1 MKIALTVTAVSL
13 IFLTIACQTS
23 EESITPATDTTTSS
37 TNNTTTPTTTTTVK
51 PSSQEIYDTFVRL
64 TLKNSAGTA
73 AMTIRKWLPT
83 KTQIKI
89 YWDGGRT
96 TALLSAL
103 DKIMADMNSLN
114 KYNKMVRTEAVAEA
128 DIIINRVEAAT
139 HNSKYA
145 SYQVSNSS
153 VQGTTF
159 TQWTSDAITKAIV
172 WLSPTAPTTIQN
184 GVLRHELT
192 HALGIGHTEN
202 TKSIMVAVMNNNNYD
217 FNSFSILDQRIIQIL
232 SDNRVK
238 QGNTEAN
245 ISAVIKEYAAK

>member
-1 MKIALTVTAVSL
+1 MKITIAVTVVSL
-13 IFLTIACQTS
+13 FFLTIACQTS
-23 EESITPATDTTTSS
+23 EENIPPVTNTTTSS
-37 TNNTTTPTTTTTVK
+37 TNTSSTTTTTVK

-83 KTQIKI
+83 KTQIKV

-96 TALLSAL
+96 ATLISAL
-103 DKIMADMNSLN
+103 DKVMADMNALN
-114 KYNKMVRTEAVAEA
+114 KYNKMLRTEVVAEA

-139 HNSKYA
+139 HNSKYV

-172 WLSPTAPTTIQN
+172 WLSPTTPSNLQN

-192 HALGIGHTEN
+192 HTLGIGHTDN
-202 TKSIMVAVMNNNNYD
+202 TKSIMIPIMSNNNYD
-217 FNSFSILDQRIIQIL
+217 FNNFSVLDQRIIQIL
-232 SDNRVK
+232 ADNRVK
-238 QGNTEAN
+238 QGNSETN

>member
-1 MKIALTVTAVSL
+1 MKIVLTVIAVSL
-13 IFLTIACQTS
+13 VFLTIACQTS
-23 EESITPATDTTTSS
+23 EENITPATNTNSNS
-37 TNNTTTPTTTTTVK
+37 TNTTTTVK

-64 TLKNSAGTA
+64 TLKNSTGTS

-103 DKIMADMNSLN
+103 DKIMADMNVLN
-114 KYNKMVRTEAVAEA
+114 RYNKMIRTEVITEA
-128 DIIINRVEAAT
+128 DIVINRVEVAT
-139 HNSKYA
+139 HNSKYT
-145 SYQVSNSS
+145 SFQVSNSS
-153 VQGTTF
+153 VQGLTF
-159 TQWTSDAITKAIV
+159 TQWSSDAITKAVV
-172 WLSPTAPTTIQN
+172 WLSPTTLSILQN
-184 GVLRHELT
+184 GVLRHELI

-202 TKSIMVAVMNNNNYD
+202 TKSIMIPVLSSNNYD
-217 FNSFSILDQRIIQIL
+217 FNSFSILDQRMIQIL

-245 ISAVIKEYAAK
+245 ISSVIKEYAAK

>member
-1 MKIALTVTAVSL
+1 MKITIAVSAVSL
-13 IFLTIACQTS
+13 VFLTIACQPS
-23 EESITPATDTTTSS
+23 EEIAPVSKTNTP
-37 TNNTTTPTTTTTVK
+37 TTPTTTTTTPTTTVK

-73 AMTIRKWLPT
+73 ATTIRKWIST

-96 TALLSAL
+96 TALISAL
-103 DKIMADMNSLN
+103 DKVMADMNTLN
-114 KYNKMVRTEAVAEA
+114 KYNKMVRTEVVAEA
-128 DIIINRVEAAT
+128 DIIINRVDVAT

-145 SYQVSNSS
+145 SYQVANSS

-159 TQWTSDAITKAIV
+159 TQWSSTGIVKGIV
-172 WLSPTAPTTIQN
+172 WLSPTTPSNLQN

-202 TKSIMVAVMNNNNYD
+202 TKSIMIPVMSSNNYD

-238 QGNTEAN
+238 QGNSEAN

>member
-1 MKIALTVTAVSL
+1 MKIALTLTAISL
-13 IFLTIACQTS
+13 VFLTIACQTS
-23 EESITPATDTTTSS
+23 EENITPATNTTT
-37 TNNTTTPTTTTTVK
+37 NPTTPTTPSTTVN

-64 TLKNSAGTA
+64 ALKNSAGTA

-83 KTQIKI
+83 KTQIKV

-96 TALLSAL
+96 TTLLSAL
-103 DKIMADMNSLN
+103 DKVMADMNTLN
-114 KYNKMVRTEAVAEA
+114 KYNKMVRTEVVAEA

-145 SYQVSNSS
+145 SFQVSNSS

-159 TQWTSDAITKAIV
+159 TQWSSDAITKAVV
-172 WLSPTAPTTIQN
+172 WLSPSTPSNLQN

-202 TKSIMVAVMNNNNYD
+202 TKSIMIPVMSSTTYD

>member
-1 MKIALTVTAVSL
+1 MKITIAVTVVSL
-13 IFLTIACQTS
+13 FFLTIACQTS
-23 EESITPATDTTTSS
+23 EENITPTTNTTINSTTTS
-37 TNNTTTPTTTTTVK
+37 TTTTVK

-73 AMTIRKWLPT
+73 AMTIRKWLST

-96 TALLSAL
+96 SALISAL
-103 DKIMADMNSLN
+103 DKIMADMNALN

-128 DIIINRVEAAT
+128 DIIINRVDATT
-139 HNSKYA
+139 HNNKYA
-145 SYQVSNSS
+145 SYKVSNSS

-159 TQWTSDAITKAIV
+159 TQWSSTGIVKAVV
-172 WLSPTAPTTIQN
+172 WLSPSTPSTIQN

-202 TKSIMVAVMNNNNYD
+202 TKSIMVAVMSNNNYD
-217 FNSFSILDQRIIQIL
+217 FNSFSVLDQRIIQIL
-232 SDNRVK
+232 ADNRVK
-238 QGNTEAN
+238 QGNSEAN

>member
-13 IFLTIACQTS
+13 VFLTIACQTS
-23 EESITPATDTTTSS
+23 EENITPTTSTTSNS
-37 TNNTTTPTTTTTVK
+37 TNTTTTVK

-64 TLKNSAGTA
+64 TLKNSTGTS

-103 DKIMADMNSLN
+103 DKIMADMNVLN
-114 KYNKMVRTEAVAEA
+114 RYNKMLRTEVVAEA
-128 DIIINRVEAAT
+128 DILINRVEVAT
-139 HNSKYA
+139 HNSKYT
-145 SYQVSNSS
+145 SFQVSNSS
-153 VQGTTF
+153 VQGLTF
-159 TQWTSDAITKAIV
+159 IQWSSDAITKAVV
-172 WLSPTAPTTIQN
+172 WLSPTTPINLQN
-184 GVLRHELT
+184 GVLRHELI

-202 TKSIMVAVMNNNNYD
+202 TKSIMIPVLSGNNYD
-217 FNSFSILDQRIIQIL
+217 FNSFSILDQRMIQIL

>member
-1 MKIALTVTAVSL
+1 MKITLAVTAVSL
-13 IFLTIACQTS
+13 VFLTIACQTS
-23 EESITPATDTTTSS
+23 EENITPATNTT
-37 TNNTTTPTTTTTVK
+37 NTTTTPATAVK

-64 TLKNSAGTA
+64 ALKNSAGTA

-96 TALLSAL
+96 TTLLSSL
-103 DKIMADMNSLN
+103 DKVMADMNTLN
-114 KYNKMVRTEAVAEA
+114 KYNKMVRTEVVAEA

-139 HNSKYA
+139 HNSKYTNF
-145 SYQVSNSS
+145 QLNNSS

-159 TQWTSDAITKAIV
+159 TQWSSDAITKAII
-172 WLSPTAPTTIQN
+172 WLSPTTPSNLQN

-202 TKSIMVAVMNNNNYD
+202 TKSIMIPVMSSTTYD

-245 ISAVIKEYAAK
+245 ISDVIKEYAAK

>member
-1 MKIALTVTAVSL
+1 MKITIAVSAVSL
-13 IFLTIACQTS
+13 VFLTIACQTS
-23 EESITPATDTTTSS
+23 EETITPVTNTATNSTNTSTTTIL
-37 TNNTTTPTTTTTVK
+37 K
-51 PSSQEIYDTFVRL
+51 PNSQEIYDTFVRL
-64 TLKNSAGTA
+64 TLKNSTGTA
-73 AMTIRKWLPT
+73 ATTIRKWPST

-96 TALLSAL
+96 NALISAL
-103 DKIMADMNSLN
+103 DKVMADMNALN
-114 KYNKMVRTEAVAEA
+114 KYNKMVRTEVVAEA
-128 DIIINRVEAAT
+128 NIIINRVEAAT

-159 TQWTSDAITKAIV
+159 TQWSGTGIEKAIV
-172 WLSPTAPTTIQN
+172 WLSPTTPTSLQN

-202 TKSIMVAVMNNNNYD
+202 TKSIMMAVLSNNNYD
-217 FNSFSILDQRIIQIL
+217 FNNFSVLDQRIIQIL

-238 QGNTEAN
+238 QGNSEAN
-245 ISAVIKEYAAK
+245 ISAVIKEYATK

>member
-1 MKIALTVTAVSL
+1 MKIVLTVTAVSL
-13 IFLTIACQTS
+13 VFLTIACQTS
-23 EESITPATDTTTSS
+23 EENITPATNTNSNS
-37 TNNTTTPTTTTTVK
+37 TNTTTTVK

-64 TLKNSAGTA
+64 TLKNSTGTS

-103 DKIMADMNSLN
+103 DKIMADMNVLN
-114 KYNKMVRTEAVAEA
+114 RYNKMIRTEVIAEA
-128 DIIINRVEAAT
+128 DIVINRVEVAT
-139 HNSKYA
+139 HNSKYT
-145 SYQVSNSS
+145 SFQVSNSS
-153 VQGTTF
+153 VQGLTF
-159 TQWTSDAITKAIV
+159 TQWSSDAITKAVV
-172 WLSPTAPTTIQN
+172 WLSPTTLSILQN
-184 GVLRHELT
+184 GVLRHELI

-202 TKSIMVAVMNNNNYD
+202 TKSIMIPVLSSNNYD
-217 FNSFSILDQRIIQIL
+217 FNSFSILDQRMIQIL

>member
-1 MKIALTVTAVSL
+1 MKIAIAVSAVSL
-13 IFLTIACQTS
+13 VFLMIACQPS
-23 EESITPATDTTTSS
+23 EEIAPVSKTNTPTTPT
-37 TNNTTTPTTTTTVK
+37 TTTPTTTTK
-51 PSSQEIYDTFVRL
+51 PSSQEVYDTFVRL

-73 AMTIRKWLPT
+73 ATTIRKWIST

-96 TALLSAL
+96 NALISAL
-103 DKIMADMNSLN
+103 DKIMADMNALN
-114 KYNKMVRTEAVAEA
+114 KFNKMVRTEVVAEA
-128 DIIINRVEAAT
+128 DIIINRVNTAT

-159 TQWTSDAITKAIV
+159 TQWTNIGIVKGIV
-172 WLSPTAPTTIQN
+172 WLSPTTPTTLQS

-202 TKSIMVAVMNNNNYD
+202 AKSIMVAVLGNNNYD
-217 FNSFSILDQRIIQIL
+217 FNSFSVLDQRIIQIL

-238 QGNTEAN
+238 QGNSEAN

>member
-1 MKIALTVTAVSL
+1 MKIAIAVTAVSL
-13 IFLTIACQTS
+13 VFLTIACQTS
-23 EESITPATDTTTSS
+23 EEITPVTKTTTSS
-37 TNNTTTPTTTTTVK
+37 TNTSTTTTTTIK

-73 AMTIRKWLPT
+73 ATTIRKWLPT

-89 YWDGGRT
+89 FWDGGRT
-96 TALLSAL
+96 TALISAL
-103 DKIMADMNSLN
+103 DKVMADMNALN
-114 KYNKMVRTEAVAEA
+114 KFNKMVRTEVVAEA
-128 DIIINRVEAAT
+128 DIIINRVDVAT

-159 TQWTSDAITKAIV
+159 TQWSSTGIVKAIV
-172 WLSPTAPTTIQN
+172 WLSPSTPTTIQN

-202 TKSIMVAVMNNNNYD
+202 TKSIMVAVMSSNNYD
-217 FNSFSILDQRIIQIL
+217 FNNFSILDQRVIQIL
-232 SDNRVK
+232 ADNRVK
-238 QGNTEAN
+238 QGNSEAN

>member
-13 IFLTIACQTS
+13 VFLTIACQTS
-23 EESITPATDTTTSS
+23 EENITPTTSTTSNS
-37 TNNTTTPTTTTTVK
+37 TNTTTTVK

-64 TLKNSAGTA
+64 TLKNSTGTS

-83 KTQIKI
+83 KTQIKV

-103 DKIMADMNSLN
+103 DKIMADMNVLN
-114 KYNKMVRTEAVAEA
+114 RYNKMLRTEVVAEA
-128 DIIINRVEAAT
+128 DIIINRVEVAT
-139 HNSKYA
+139 HNSKYT
-145 SYQVSNSS
+145 SFQVSNSS
-153 VQGTTF
+153 VQGLTF
-159 TQWTSDAITKAIV
+159 TQWSSDAITKAVV
-172 WLSPTAPTTIQN
+172 WLSPTTSSILQN
-184 GVLRHELT
+184 GVLRHELI

-202 TKSIMVAVMNNNNYD
+202 TKSIMIPVLSGNNYD
-217 FNSFSILDQRIIQIL
+217 FNSFSILDQRMIQIL

>member
-1 MKIALTVTAVSL
+1 MKIVIAVTAVSL
-13 IFLTIACQTS
+13 VFLTIACQTS
-23 EESITPATDTTTSS
+23 EENITPATNTTTSS
-37 TNNTTTPTTTTTVK
+37 TNTSTTTTTTVK

-73 AMTIRKWLPT
+73 ATTIRKWLST

-96 TALLSAL
+96 SALISAL
-103 DKIMADMNSLN
+103 DKVMADMNALN
-114 KYNKMVRTEAVAEA
+114 KYNKMVRTEVVAEA
-128 DIIINRVEAAT
+128 DIIINRVDATT

-159 TQWTSDAITKAIV
+159 TQWSSTGIVKGIV
-172 WLSPTAPTTIQN
+172 WLSPTTPTTIQN

-202 TKSIMVAVMNNNNYD
+202 TKSIMVAVMSNNNYD
-217 FNSFSILDQRIIQIL
+217 FNSFSVLDQRIIQIL
-232 SDNRVK
+232 ADNRVK
-238 QGNTEAN
+238 QGNSEAN

>member
-1 MKIALTVTAVSL
+1 MKIAIAVTAVSL
-13 IFLTIACQTS
+13 VFLTIACQPS
-23 EESITPATDTTTSS
+23 EEIAPISKTNTP
-37 TNNTTTPTTTTTVK
+37 TTPTTTTTTATK

-73 AMTIRKWLPT
+73 ATTIRKWIST

-89 YWDGGRT
+89 FWDGGRT
-96 TALLSAL
+96 SALISAL
-103 DKIMADMNSLN
+103 DKVMADMNALN
-114 KYNKMVRTEAVAEA
+114 KFNKMVRTEVVAEA
-128 DIIINRVEAAT
+128 DIIINRVDAAT

-159 TQWTSDAITKAIV
+159 TQWNNTGIVKGIV
-172 WLSPTAPTTIQN
+172 WLSPTTPTTIQN

-202 TKSIMVAVMNNNNYD
+202 TKSIMVAVMGNTNYN
-217 FNSFSILDQRIIQIL
+217 FNSFSVLDQRIIQIL
-232 SDNRVK
+232 ADNRVQ
-238 QGNTEAN
+238 QGNSEAN

>member
-1 MKIALTVTAVSL
+1 MKIVLTVTAVSL
-13 IFLTIACQTS
+13 VFLTIACQTS
-23 EESITPATDTTTSS
+23 EENITPATNTNSNS
-37 TNNTTTPTTTTTVK
+37 TNTTTTVK

-64 TLKNSAGTA
+64 TLKNSTGTS

-103 DKIMADMNSLN
+103 DKIMADMNVLN
-114 KYNKMVRTEAVAEA
+114 RYNKMIRTEVIAEA
-128 DIIINRVEAAT
+128 DIVINRVEVAT
-139 HNSKYA
+139 HNSKYT
-145 SYQVSNSS
+145 SFQVSNSS
-153 VQGTTF
+153 VQGLTF
-159 TQWTSDAITKAIV
+159 TQWSSDAITKAVV
-172 WLSPTAPTTIQN
+172 WLSPTTLSILQN
-184 GVLRHELT
+184 GVLRHELI

-202 TKSIMVAVMNNNNYD
+202 TKSIMIPVLSSNNYD
-217 FNSFSILDQRIIQIL
+217 FNSFSILDQRMIQIL

-245 ISAVIKEYAAK
+245 ISSVIKEYAAK

>member
-1 MKIALTVTAVSL
+1 MKIALAATTVSL
-13 IFLTIACQTS
+13 VFLTIACNTS
-23 EESITPATDTTTSS
+23 EENISPATKTSTTPS
-37 TNNTTTPTTTTTVK
+37 TTTTPPPTTTTVK

-64 TLKNSAGTA
+64 ALKNSAGTA
-73 AMTIRKWLPT
+73 AMTIRKWLPS
-83 KTQIKI
+83 KAQIKI

-96 TALLSAL
+96 TALFTAL
-103 DKIMADMNSLN
+103 DKVIADMNSLN
-114 KYNKMVRTEAVAEA
+114 KFNKMVRTEAVAEA
-128 DIIINRVEAAT
+128 DIIINRVDAAT

-172 WLSPTAPTTIQN
+172 WLSPTTPASLQN

-202 TKSIMVAVMNNNNYD
+202 TKSIMIPVMSSNNYD

-245 ISAVIKEYAAK
+245 ISAVIREYAAK

>member
-1 MKIALTVTAVSL
+1 MKIAIALTAISL
-13 IFLTIACQTS
+13 VFLTIACQTS
-23 EESITPATDTTTSS
+23 KENITPVT
-37 TNNTTTPTTTTTVK
+37 NTTTNTTNTSTTTTTTVK

-83 KTQIKI
+83 KAQIKI

-96 TALLSAL
+96 TALISAL
-103 DKIMADMNSLN
+103 DKVMADINALN
-114 KYNKMVRTEAVAEA
+114 KFNKMVRTEAVAEA

-145 SYQVSNSS
+145 SFQVANSS

-159 TQWTSDAITKAIV
+159 TQWTSNAITKAVV
-172 WLSPTAPTTIQN
+172 WLSPSTPTTIQN

-202 TKSIMVAVMNNNNYD
+202 TKSIMVAVMGNTNYD
-217 FNSFSILDQRIIQIL
+217 FNSFSVLDQRIIQIL
-232 SDNRVK
+232 ADNRVK
-238 QGNTEAN
+238 QGNSEAN

>member
-1 MKIALTVTAVSL
+1 MKIAIAISAVSL
-13 IFLTIACQTS
+13 VFLTIACQPS
-23 EESITPATDTTTSS
+23 EEIAPVSKTNTP
-37 TNNTTTPTTTTTVK
+37 TTPTTTTTTPTTTVK

-73 AMTIRKWLPT
+73 ATTIRKWLST
-83 KTQIKI
+83 KTQIKV

-96 TALLSAL
+96 NALISAL
-103 DKIMADMNSLN
+103 DKVMADMNALN
-114 KYNKMVRTEAVAEA
+114 KYNKMVRTEVVAEA
-128 DIIINRVEAAT
+128 DIIINRVDATT

-159 TQWTSDAITKAIV
+159 TQWSSTGIVKGIV
-172 WLSPTAPTTIQN
+172 WLSPTTPTTIQN

-202 TKSIMVAVMNNNNYD
+202 AKSIMVAVMSNNNYD
-217 FNSFSILDQRIIQIL
+217 FNNFSILDQRIIQIL

-238 QGNTEAN
+238 QGNSEAS
-245 ISAVIKEYAAK
+245 ISAIIKEYAAK